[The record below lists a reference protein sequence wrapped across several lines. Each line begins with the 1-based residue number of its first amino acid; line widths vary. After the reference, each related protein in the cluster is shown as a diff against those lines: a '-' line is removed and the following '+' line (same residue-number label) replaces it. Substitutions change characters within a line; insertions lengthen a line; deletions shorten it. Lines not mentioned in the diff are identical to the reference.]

1 MKDGWAVIL
10 LLVVVVLIGDVDGG
24 GVQMTK
30 LQSSLLNEDPS
41 HIFRMELPLSL
52 LSE

>member
-24 GVQMTK
+24 VQMAK
-30 LQSSLLNEDPS
+30 WE
-41 HIFRMELPLSL
+41 IVRRE
-52 LSE
+52 